1 MNHILIHDVRYSI
14 DFLGR
19 GRGGAIR
26 LIPFIQLQ
34 TD

>member
-1 MNHILIHDVRYSI
+1 MNHILIHDVRYAI
-14 DFLGR
+14 DFFGMGR
-19 GRGGAIR
+19 ESTIR